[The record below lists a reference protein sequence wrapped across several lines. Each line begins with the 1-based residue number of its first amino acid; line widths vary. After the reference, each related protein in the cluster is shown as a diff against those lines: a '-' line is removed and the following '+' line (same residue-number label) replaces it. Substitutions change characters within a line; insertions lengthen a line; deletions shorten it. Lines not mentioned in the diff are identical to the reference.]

1 MVAPRVLSP
10 FAVFGVMLLAGCVPG
25 LMPAKPSAGESDFM
39 ELCAPCHGVTGK
51 GDGEL
56 GKELAHPP
64 ADLTRISARHG
75 GEFPMAFV
83 MSKIWG
89 YQRGAAPSVLMPKFA
104 PLMEGP
110 TVLVDTGDGIQTP
123 TPQRLV
129 EIANYLAT
137 IQGK

>member
-1 MVAPRVLSP
+1 MSAPRILPLVLILG
-10 FAVFGVMLLAGCVPG
+10 ACVPG
-25 LMPAKPSAGESDFM
+25 QTPSEPSSGHADFL
-39 ELCAPCHGVTGK
+39 ELCAPCHGVSGK
-51 GDGEL
+51 GDGEM
-56 GKELAHPP
+56 GKTLAHPP

-75 GEFPMAFV
+75 GAFPMAFV

-89 YQRGAAPSVLMPKFA
+89 YEKGKAPSALMPKFG

-129 EIANYLAT
+129 QIAEYLAT

>member
-1 MVAPRVLSP
+1 MLPARALPLIL
-10 FAVFGVMLLAGCVPG
+10 LLAACVPAAAP
-25 LMPAKPSAGESDFM
+25 PATPPGPASGKADFM

-56 GKELAHPP
+56 GKTLAHPP
-64 ADLTRISARHG
+64 ADLTGISARHG
-75 GEFPMAFV
+75 GAFPMAYV

-89 YQRGAAPSVLMPKFA
+89 YQKGKAPTALMPKFA

-110 TVLVDTGDGIQTP
+110 LVLVDTGDGIQTP

-129 EIANYLAT
+129 QIAEYLRT

>member
-1 MVAPRVLSP
+1 M
-10 FAVFGVMLLAGCVPG
+10 FAVRFFPLVLGLAACVPG
-25 LMPAKPSAGESDFM
+25 QVPPGAHTGAQTGAQDFM
-39 ELCAPCHGVTGK
+39 TLCAPCHGTSGK
-51 GDGEL
+51 GDGEMAP
-56 GKELAHPP
+56 GLAHPP

-75 GEFPMAFV
+75 GVFPKAYV

-89 YQRGAAPSVLMPKFA
+89 YEKGGAPGALMPKFA

-123 TPQRLV
+123 TPLRLV
-129 EIANYLAT
+129 EIATYVES

>member
-1 MVAPRVLSP
+1 MFAPRVLP
-10 FAVFGVMLLAGCVPG
+10 RILPLVLLLAACVPG
-25 LMPAKPSAGESDFM
+25 GAPTGPSSGAADFA
-39 ELCAPCHGVTGK
+39 ELCAPCHGAGGK

-56 GKELAHPP
+56 GKTLAHRP
-64 ADLTRISARHG
+64 ADLTGLSARHG
-75 GEFPMAFV
+75 GTFPMAYV

-89 YQRGAAPSVLMPKFA
+89 YSHGEAPSALMPKFA

-129 EIANYLAT
+129 EIANYLVT
-137 IQGK
+137 IQRR

>member
-1 MVAPRVLSP
+1 MSHRA
-10 FAVFGVMLLAGCVPG
+10 LLPLTLILTACVPG
-25 LMPAKPSAGESDFM
+25 EMPSRAASGHQDFL
-39 ELCAPCHGVTGK
+39 ELCAPCHGVSGK

-56 GKELAHPP
+56 AAGLAHPP
-64 ADLTRISARHG
+64 ADLTRVSARHG

-89 YQRGAAPSVLMPKFA
+89 YEKGKAPSALMPKFA

-123 TPQRLV
+123 TPERLV
-129 EIANYLAT
+129 ELANYVRS

>member
-1 MVAPRVLSP
+1 MFARALLPLS
-10 FAVFGVMLLAGCVPG
+10 LTLAACVPG
-25 LMPAKPSAGESDFM
+25 EMPSRAASGHQDFL
-39 ELCAPCHGVTGK
+39 ELCAPCHGVSGK

-56 GKELAHPP
+56 ASGLAHRP

-89 YQRGAAPSVLMPKFA
+89 YEKGKAPSALMPKFA

-123 TPQRLV
+123 TPERLV
-129 EIANYLAT
+129 EIANYVRS

>member
-1 MVAPRVLSP
+1 MLAARATPLVL
-10 FAVFGVMLLAGCVPG
+10 LLAACVSAASTE
-25 LMPAKPSAGESDFM
+25 PASGKADFM
-39 ELCAPCHGVTGK
+39 DLCAPCHGVTGK

-56 GKELAHPP
+56 GKTLAHRP
-64 ADLTRISARHG
+64 ADLTGISARHN
-75 GEFPMAFV
+75 GEFPMAYV

-89 YQRGAAPSVLMPKFA
+89 YEMGKAPTALMPKFA

-129 EIANYLAT
+129 EIANYLTT